1 MIEAESIDPARSS
14 VSLISVN
21 AANGDV
27 FQVGA
32 DSTGSSH
39 LGTWTFKKDDAAVL
53 NLSYTDGDGTQGQI
67 TLRYKLTDD
76 DTLDF
81 TLELPQPIHIRLIRA
96 SE

>member
-1 MIEAESIDPARSS
+1 MIESESIDPGRTS

-21 AANGDV
+21 SANGDT

-39 LGTWTFKKDDAAVL
+39 LGTWTFQQDDAAVL
-53 NLSYTDGDGTQGQI
+53 NLGYTDGDGTQGQI
-67 TLRYKLTDD
+67 TLRYRLTDD

-81 TLELPQPIHIRLIRA
+81 TLALPQPIHVRLIRA